1 VVNNR
6 KLSETVSLTEEKR
19 GNASFVSLFQKEEEG
34 KLSVPVYTV
43 LLNLVRKGWRW
54 RE

>member
-6 KLSETVSLTEEKR
+6 KLCETVSLTEEQER
-19 GNASFVSLFQKEEEG
+19 ERFVCIPGPKEEEG

-43 LLNLVRKGWRW
+43 LLNLVN
-54 RE
+54 

>member
-1 VVNNR
+1 MM
-6 KLSETVSLTEEKR
+6 LLPTGER
-19 GNASFVSLFQKEEEG
+19 GPNHKEEE

-43 LLNLVRKGWRW
+43 LLNLVKKGWRW